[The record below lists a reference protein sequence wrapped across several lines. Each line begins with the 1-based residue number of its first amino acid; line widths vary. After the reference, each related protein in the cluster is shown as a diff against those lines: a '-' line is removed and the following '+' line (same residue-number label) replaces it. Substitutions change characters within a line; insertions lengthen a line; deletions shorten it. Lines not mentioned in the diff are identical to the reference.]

1 MDWFLRQHSVVQAL
15 LGTLFTYGVT
25 ACGAALV
32 FFFREIRRKPL
43 DIMMGFAAGVM
54 IAASFWSL
62 LSPAIEL
69 ASTLGHCAWLTAAA
83 GFLSGGLF
91 IMLSDLLLSRLSRD
105 GLTRRSKSSLLLVS
119 AITLHNIPEGL
130 AVGVAFGCAGL
141 GLEGASTLSA
151 IMLAVGIGL
160 QNFPEGLCA
169 ALPIR
174 NTGKSCRRSFF
185 VGQSSGMVEPPAGVL
200 GALAAIRMQALLP
213 LALTFSAGA
222 MIAVVCSEL
231 IPESFRDNKTLAT
244 AGVLMGFAVMMVLD
258 VALG

>member
-1 MDWFLRQHSVVQAL
+1 MDWFLKQGCVTQAL
-15 LGTLFTYGVT
+15 LGTMFTYFVT
-25 ACGAALV
+25 AAGAALV
-32 FFFREIRRKPL
+32 FFFRSVRQRPL

-69 ASTLGHCAWLTAAA
+69 SSSLGHNAWLTTAV
-83 GFLSGGLF
+83 GFVCGGVFVMLADVFLSRVSLSGGKH
-91 IMLSDLLLSRLSRD
+91 
-105 GLTRRSKSSLLLVS
+105 GRRSLLLVS

-141 GLEGASTLSA
+141 GLEGATVLSA
-151 IMLAVGIGL
+151 VMLAVGIGL

-169 ALPIR
+169 AGCKRCSGSSCMSSFL
-174 NTGKSCRRSFF
+174 TGQ
-185 VGQSSGMVEPPAGVL
+185 GSGMVEPLAGVL
-200 GALAAIRMQALLP
+200 GALAATKMQQLLP
-213 LALTFSAGA
+213 FALTFSAGA

-231 IPESFRDNKTLAT
+231 IPESFRDNKKLAT
-244 AGVLMGFAVMMVLD
+244 AGVLAGFALMMVLD